1 LARRRV
7 PAVRHHHPP
16 GPFGLSPSRRLEVP
30 APLELLL
37 PTARGRDL
45 FRPWAARPAAGAPL
59 PAARSATTKFVEKQC
74 SHRKYRAS
82 TPRNST
88 TPVALHLSHGMLR
101 RVLAVRL
108 HLHYRSDTTLRV
120 ACREPTAY
128 ATVRLSNGVFCTPTA
143 LTGTGAPE
151 RALCGGKCHSRER
164 SSPPVRRHVARLAY
178 RRLTTPPRCA
188 EGRERQRAGAPARAN
203 PTCRH

>member
-1 LARRRV
+1 M
-7 PAVRHHHPP
+7 
-16 GPFGLSPSRRLEVP
+16 
-30 APLELLL
+30 ELLP
-37 PTARGRDL
+37 PTE
-45 FRPWAARPAAGAPL
+45 RPPRPVSRWAARPAAGAPL

-151 RALCGGKCHSRER
+151 RALCGGECHARER

-178 RRLTTPPRCA
+178 KKTNHASEMCRDVPRARCA
-188 EGRERQRAGAPARAN
+188 EE
-203 PTCRH
+203 CRSMPRDAA